1 MECEEV
7 GMAGPAQNG
16 TIIYS
21 ENIKNLSEF
30 YFQLFTMRVVRETDE
45 FISLDKDGF
54 NIIIHTP
61 PFEMPKSTF
70 SPIKLF
76 LSVSDMEYTRQEA
89 VKLGGSVLKGEWANP
104 IFKVSNIKDRD
115 GNHIQLREFFKTIL
129 S

>member
-1 MECEEV
+1 
-7 GMAGPAQNG
+7 MAGPAQNG